1 MTLCLLLVVRMGTGR
16 LLLTNPGAP
25 AICSLAMA
33 EYLPIREIIASP
45 WGCGQFVNDIETIMI
60 KVSNITKKFGERV
73 VLDSISF
80 NVNKGEIIGFLGPNG
95 AGKTTT
101 MRILTGFLPA
111 TDGSATVGSY
121 DTFDDDMEVKKI
133 IGYLP
138 EQPPLYTDLTVLEY
152 LQFVAR
158 LKGMSKK
165 AIESGINITLDQ
177 CGLADV
183 QKRLIANLSKGYR
196 QRVGLA
202 QALIHDPSVLI
213 LDEPTSGLDPV
224 QIIEIRKLIQSL
236 AGTRTIILSTHILPE
251 ATALCQRVIIINE
264 GKIAAEDTPEN
275 LSAKLKQ
282 SEQISVTFKNYENV
296 EQEISSI
303 PGVLNVTIDPEKE
316 GTFYIEAE
324 NSKDVEENIVQKAVA
339 HEWGMSEIKKVS
351 MSLEDVF
358 LNIVTEENAE

>member
-1 MTLCLLLVVRMGTGR
+1 MTLCLLPVVRMGTG
-16 LLLTNPGAP
+16 LLILMTPGVP
-25 AICSLAMA
+25 ATSSLEMV
-33 EYLPIREIIASP
+33 EFLHIRKIIASP
-45 WGCGQFVNDIETIMI
+45 WGCGQFVNDIEITMI

-73 VLDSISF
+73 ALDSISF

-121 DTFDDDMEVKKI
+121 DTFEEDMEVKKI

-138 EQPPLYTDLTVLEY
+138 EHPPLYTDLTVLEY

-158 LKGMSKK
+158 LKGMNKK
-165 AIESGINITLDQ
+165 TIKSNLDSTLDQ

-202 QALIHDPSVLI
+202 QALIHDPLVLV

-275 LSAKLKQ
+275 LSAKLKK
-282 SEQISVTFKNYENV
+282 SVQISVTFKNYENI
-296 EQEISSI
+296 EKELASI
-303 PGVLNVTIDPEKE
+303 PGVLNVSTNPDRE
-316 GTFYIEAE
+316 GTFFIEAE
-324 NSKDVEENIVQKAVA
+324 NFKEIEEDVVQKAVS
-339 HEWGMSEIKKVS
+339 HEWGMSELKKVS

-358 LNIVTEENAE
+358 INIVTEENA